1 MVEDIVSRGGIV
13 LSCGDVVRVGV
24 PSSGGGFACLCSVD
38 CVIVRA
44 VDSVTEVLE
53 RRGDFK

>member
-1 MVEDIVSRGGIV
+1 MEM
-13 LSCGDVVRVGV
+13 SCALVY